1 MKTKVRRE
9 KKDEKIKKKNGSF
22 KPYWL

>member
-9 KKDEKIKKKNGSF
+9 KKDEKIEKKNGSL